1 MVTYSS
7 ILAWRIPWTEEP
19 GGPQSMGLQRV
30 KHNWINFIF
39 TCPLW
44 SHSSVNQLFPPTI
57 WALALR
63 NGRVKSD
70 SAWAQERPRRANPCP
85 RSVAEAERS
94 YPTSEVRGSGWE
106 QIPHARGQGRWP
118 GGPTPRPR
126 SCGCAGAGGPR
137 GAIPRW
143 RSGRAAVRRYPSSK
157 VRSNGCALLEQP
169 WRDTPRPR

>member
-1 MVTYSS
+1 MVTYFN

-30 KHNWINFIF
+30 KHNWMNFIF

-44 SHSSVNQLFPPTI
+44 SHSSVNQLFPPII

-70 SAWAQERPRRANPCP
+70 SAWAQERPRGANPCP

-94 YPTSEVRGSGWE
+94 YPTSEVRGCSWQE
-106 QIPHARGQGRWP
+106 LPYAQDQRRQ
-118 GGPTPRPR
+118 
-126 SCGCAGAGGPR
+126 PR
-137 GAIPRW
+137 GATLCPRSVSYGGKGGPW
-143 RSGRAAVRRYPSSK
+143 GATPHSMSGGAAMRRYHSPKVKSS
-157 VRSNGCALLEQP
+157 GCTFLEQP
-169 WRDTPRPR
+169 WRDTPCPR